1 MTEELKEVKDEMIDS
16 EKKPSTDEVK
26 PEAKEVKPEDDFKRN
41 VESKPSKTDEVVP
54 LKKYLDKKTK
64 IKELEGT
71 VSELNGKLA
80 ELNSKTLINNNDLD
94 KFIEEFGLNPEA
106 TKKLA
111 AILTPKQNA
120 NLEKKLAEL
129 EESNKS
135 LLQKEERRD
144 QKKQFE
150 KHFKDKI
157 IAKYPELKEKKSL
170 FKQVW
175 FSPTF
180 PHLKTLE
187 DIKTEFF
194 PHIKGVETGVKKES
208 LESGSGG
215 QSKGVKE
222 IDFSKMTDEQHL
234 EVLKDKDLKAKYY
247 AWSDSQGR

>member
-1 MTEELKEVKDEMIDS
+1 MDPEVKDEMIDS

-26 PEAKEVKPEDDFKRN
+26 PEEKPKPEDDFKRN
-41 VESKPSKTDEVVP
+41 VEDDKKSSKKDEVVP
-54 LKKYLDKKTK
+54 LTVDKKNK

-71 VSELNGKLA
+71 VNELKSTLEKL
-80 ELNSKTLINNNDLD
+80 ESKSLINNNDLD

-129 EESNKS
+129 EESNKT
-135 LLQKEERRD
+135 LLQKEQRRE
-144 QKKQFE
+144 QEKQFE

-157 IAKYPELKEKKSL
+157 VTKYPDLKDKKSL
-170 FKQVW
+170 FEQVW

-194 PHIKGVETGVKKES
+194 PHIKAAETPGGVKKES
-208 LESGSGG
+208 LEPGNGG

-222 IDFSKMTDEQHL
+222 IDFSKMTDEQHM
-234 EVLKDKDLKAKYY
+234 EVLKDKESKAKYY
-247 AWSDSQGR
+247 AWLDSQSR